1 MKTHA
6 FLTLLLLCGL
16 SALTFSGCQ
25 KEDVVTITESAP
37 DANTTRFFDE
47 LPADLK
53 QSLADASRSAEGNSA
68 ASILG
73 SPSTKEPNLRG
84 ALSYYKIQ
92 MSGSTFNGQYPF
104 SRSACLILSPT
115 IKAAGGVNFNNGQNN
130 ADIGLFS
137 GNPTLGQ
144 AGAIWYTSNTAMCSY
159 GNTGCRTGASAL
171 DLVTTTWDAKNRIFT
186 IRPDGRFFGNAAAG
200 NSLVGMLNIFNARS
214 SVTAQIYR
222 VISGEMVIQ
231 FSADFKTVAGVIKFN
246 GTSFFGGGGAVPYQA
261 KFSGALTS
269 YCNQ

>member
-6 FLTLLLLCGL
+6 FLTLLLFCGL
-16 SALTFSGCQ
+16 SAIIFSGCQ
-25 KEDVVTITESAP
+25 KEDVLTITESVP
-37 DANTTRFFDE
+37 DANATRFFDE

-53 QSLADASRSAEGNSA
+53 QSLADASRRAEGNPA

-73 SPSTKEPNLRG
+73 APSTKEPSLRG

-115 IKAAGGVNFNNGQNN
+115 IKAAGGVNYNNGINN

-137 GNPTLGQ
+137 GSPIIGQ

-159 GNTGCRTGASAL
+159 GNTGCSTGASAL
-171 DLVTTTWDAKNRIFT
+171 DLVTTTWDSKNRILT
-186 IRPDGRFFGNAAAG
+186 IKPDGRFFGNAAAG
-200 NSLVGMLNIFNARS
+200 NSLVGMLNIFNAKS

-222 VISGEMVIQ
+222 IISGEMAIQ
-231 FSADFKTVAGVIKFN
+231 FSADFKKVAGVIKFN

-261 KFSGALTS
+261 KFSGAVTS